1 MEEGLR
7 KKTGNGRSVG
17 LGLLPSKNQRRNRRQ
32 KITDAER
39 EHKEM
44 SSTFC
49 HDIGKAASYQGS
61 KIGLEALRAV

>member
-17 LGLLPSKNQRRNRRQ
+17 LGLLPSKNQGRNRRQ
-32 KITDAER
+32 NCDAEG

-61 KIGLEALRAV
+61 KIGLEAFRAV